1 MSSNKKSPVREVF
14 LAPAGEADATP
25 KKKAAPKKKAPVPKK
40 KAAPV
45 PKKKAAPAP
54 KKKATNADGS
64 QFARSLPVRPRL
76 APKPKVVKERIIT
89 AKKGETVD
97 VKKLVIGANERVC
110 VVHSGGSLSIGEV
123 TVRKGGEFV
132 HDFAKA
138 PKGFV
143 IGKVNGAGQ
152 STLRF

>member
-25 KKKAAPKKKAPVPKK
+25 KKKAAPKKK
-40 KAAPV
+40 APV